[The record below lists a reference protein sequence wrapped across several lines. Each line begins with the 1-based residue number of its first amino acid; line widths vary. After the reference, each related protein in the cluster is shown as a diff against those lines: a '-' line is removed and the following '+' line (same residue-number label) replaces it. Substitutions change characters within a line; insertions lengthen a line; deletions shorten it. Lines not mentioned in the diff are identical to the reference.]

1 MSKKKKKNEGWILF
15 HNLPGDRGFL
25 MHVRVVWDYTVP
37 GKNLV
42 LPWDEN
48 NSLATNLFKS
58 KLVRSSKIFP
68 TPEACLDDYVEEIS
82 NQLLVEAENF
92 EKEQIRMDELHTS
105 VLRILMVLQKRKPY
119 KP

>member
-15 HNLPGDRGFL
+15 HNRPGDRGFL

-37 GKNLV
+37 GENLV

-58 KLVRSSKIFP
+58 KLVGSRKIFP
-68 TPEACLDDYVEEIS
+68 TPEACLVDYAEEIS
-82 NQLLVEAENF
+82 NQLLVESENF
-92 EKEQIRMDELHTS
+92 DKEQTRMNELHTS
-105 VLRILMVLQKRKPY
+105 VLRILWLYEKHKPY
-119 KP
+119 RI